1 MHWDQWPWNQL
12 AMESWS
18 VRMFLLSPSL
28 ACCCSVTSRDTF
40 PAQSRQDNNEEAEKG
55 GDFHF
60 TPSLYLER
68 FKLVTKG
75 CFHRLDLNTLFG
87 RFITLKFWSF
97 RVWGFFFSHSLLLS
111 SPLYDLVSPSLSHL
125 PYKAVSSLF
134 LQEFGTFIC

>member
-1 MHWDQWPWNQL
+1 
-12 AMESWS
+12 MESWS

-75 CFHRLDLNTLFG
+75 CFHRLGLNTLFG
-87 RFITLKFWSF
+87 RFITRKFWSF
-97 RVWGFFFSHSLLLS
+97 RVWGFFFPVIPYYFLPHCTTLFPQAFHTFLIRPLAAYSFRSLVHLFAKMIRGAPLL
-111 SPLYDLVSPSLSHL
+111 
-125 PYKAVSSLF
+125 
-134 LQEFGTFIC
+134 